1 VSNGAS
7 SFDVAIIGAGMVG
20 GTLASL
26 LGRCGFS
33 VAVIEAAEPRPF
45 DADGEIGLRV
55 SAIAMGSA
63 NILDQAGAW
72 RAVENGRSCAYHRM
86 HVEDRDAPGALE
98 FEAAEFGYERLGSI
112 VENDLVQASLWE
124 ALAAN
129 PMVECFCPDDFKAV
143 ATGSDGLEIE
153 LCSGAR
159 LGASLL
165 VGADGAGSRVRA
177 LAGIRQDLWEY
188 NQCGVVAVVRKS
200 DPNPGIAWQRFMPG
214 GPLAFLP
221 LQDGRS
227 SIVWT
232 RPRDE
237 ADRLTGVAAAEF
249 SSALDDASSGWLGAV
264 VEVGE
269 RASFPLTMRLSERYV
284 AGRLVLLGDAAHVVH
299 PLAGQG
305 VNLGLADA
313 AALVEV
319 LVAGREAGLDLADRD
334 GLRRFDRW
342 RRSESEI
349 MAAGIHG
356 LRTLFAPPGLAGL
369 RGFGLRWVASAWPV
383 RDAFLRRAA
392 GLGPNAPRLS
402 RGTSLKTL
410 LHRKSA

>member
-1 VSNGAS
+1 MNGNAS
-7 SFDVAIIGAGMVG
+7 RFDVAIIGAGMVG

-33 VAVIEAAEPRPF
+33 VAVIESAEPSPF
-45 DADGEIGLRV
+45 DADSEVGLRV
-55 SAIAMGSA
+55 SAISPGSA

-72 RAVENGRSCAYHRM
+72 RAIEKSRCCAYRQM
-86 HVEDRDAPGALE
+86 HVEDHHATGALD
-98 FEAAEFGYERLGSI
+98 FDAAEYGFERLGSI
-112 VENDLVQASLWE
+112 VENGLVQASLWE
-124 ALAAN
+124 ALLTN
-129 PMVECFCPDDFKAV
+129 PMVERFCPDEFTAIE
-143 ATGSDGLEIE
+143 AGSDGMHVE
-153 LCSGAR
+153 LRSGAR
-159 LGASLL
+159 LEAGLL

-177 LAGIRQDLWEY
+177 VAGIRQDLWEY
-188 NQCGVVAVVRKS
+188 NQQGVVALVRKS
-200 DPNPGIAWQRFMPG
+200 ERNPGIAWQRFMPG
-214 GPLAFLP
+214 GPLAYLP

-232 RPRDE
+232 RPRQE
-237 ADRLTGVAAAEF
+237 ADRLTRASTVEF
-249 SSALDDASSGWLGAV
+249 GSALNDASSGWLGEV

-313 AALVEV
+313 AALTEV
-319 LVAGREAGLDLADRD
+319 LVDGRTAGLGPADRD
-334 GLRRFDRW
+334 SLLHFDRW
-342 RRSESEI
+342 RRSESEV

-356 LRTLFAPPGLAGL
+356 LRTLFTPPELAGL
-369 RGFGLRWVASAWPV
+369 RGLGLQWIARAWPV
-383 RDAFLRRAA
+383 REAFLRRAA

-402 RGTSLKTL
+402 RGSSLKTL